1 MEEQSMLQS
10 PRFITKH
17 VNKLLLDPNN
27 YRFID
32 KNDYK
37 KVEDKDIADP
47 QIQKRTMHF
56 LLGKNRE
63 NIRDLIASFKENG
76 FLPVDQIQAKKLPDG
91 NYLVLEGNRRVATL
105 KYLYQE
111 WRENGID
118 IGKLKESDFKR
129 VPLVLHPG
137 DSYKNHL
144 IVMGL
149 KHISGNKKWNPVNQA
164 QLIEDLLQEQQM
176 EEGEVCDSLG
186 ISTHA
191 MRRSRRTHF
200 LIRRYKK
207 SDFGDQ
213 FESSMYSIFE
223 EVIKSTAI
231 KEWLNWDDNNFSP
244 RNTRNEERLFSWIS
258 KLEEV
263 EYNDEGEV
271 ENREIHEPI
280 ITKYT
285 EVRELAKYIH
295 DKKALKEMEDRRS
308 VTAGFVLSDAV
319 GKRKFSS
326 ALDTIKDSVNIVFNF
341 SEYMKNEDIKDIE
354 YLRDKLDRLIPTSKA
369 RIITTAGSSAV
380 VSGVVS
386 GHFSEITV
394 SRFRGLEKVK
404 LKKLNR
410 VNIFAGFNN
419 SGKTSV
425 LEAVYLLTK
434 LNDINAFFEM
444 EKYRGKFVEELNP
457 KWIETNFLRPITID
471 AVFNGK
477 NTRIFIQAEN
487 TKEEIDKSGYLITFV
502 LTADYDN
509 SERVSKAHLYSN
521 KNSSI
526 FYEDRKILCN
536 SIMTNPYRENER
548 ELKIAHAQAVKEK
561 AIDIIVKFI
570 RKNIDPAIKKI
581 DMTTIDG
588 VSRFFVTSD
597 TFEKSIDIT
606 NYGEGVRRVFEI
618 ALFFAYARNGVLL
631 IDEFETAIHKSLLIN
646 FTRFV
651 QELAERF
658 NVQVFLTSHSKECID
673 SFIMNNYRTEDITAY
688 LLKEE
693 KGVITCKY
701 VEGKRLEKL
710 LESIDVDIREG

>member
-1 MEEQSMLQS
+1 MEEQDTIQS
-10 PRFITKH
+10 PRFITGH

-32 KNDYK
+32 KKDYK
-37 KVEDKDIADP
+37 KVEDKNIADP

-56 LLGKNRE
+56 LLGENRE
-63 NIRDLIASFKENG
+63 NIKDLIASFKENG
-76 FLPVDQIQAKKLPDG
+76 FLPVDHIQVKELPDG
-91 NYLVLEGNRRVATL
+91 NYLVLKGNRRVATL
-105 KYLYQE
+105 KYLYQA
-111 WRENGID
+111 WREYGIE

-200 LIRRYKK
+200 LIDRYKK

-223 EVIKSTAI
+223 EAIKSTAI
-231 KEWLNWDDNNFSP
+231 KEWLDWDDNNFSP
-244 RNTRNEERLFSWIS
+244 RNTRNEERFFSWIS

-319 GKRKFSS
+319 GKRKFSG

-354 YLRDKLDRLIPTSKA
+354 YLRDKLDRLIPTSRA
-369 RIITTAGSSAV
+369 RIITTAGSSTV
-380 VSGVVS
+380 VSGAVS

-394 SRFRGLEKVK
+394 SSFRGLDNVK

-457 KWIETNFLRPITID
+457 KWIETNFLRPITIE
-471 AVFNGK
+471 AVFNRK

-502 LTADYDN
+502 LTAGYDN
-509 SERVSKAHLYSN
+509 SESVSKAHLYSN

-631 IDEFETAIHKSLLIN
+631 IDEFETAIHKSLLVN

-693 KGVITCKY
+693 KGVISCKY

>member
-1 MEEQSMLQS
+1 MEEQDTLQS
-10 PRFITKH
+10 PRFITRH

-47 QIQKRTMHF
+47 QIQKRTMNF

-76 FLPVDQIQAKKLPDG
+76 FLPVDQIQVKELPDG

-176 EEGEVCDSLG
+176 GEGEVCDSLG

-200 LIRRYKK
+200 LIKRYKK

-231 KEWLNWDDNNFSP
+231 KEWLDWDDNNFSP
-244 RNTRNEERLFSWIS
+244 RNTLNEERFFSWIS

-263 EYNDEGEV
+263 EYNGEGEV
-271 ENREIHEPI
+271 EKREIHEPI

-285 EVRELAKYIH
+285 EVREMSKYIH
-295 DKKALKEMEDRRS
+295 DKKALQEMEDRRS

-354 YLRDKLDRLIPTSKA
+354 YLRDKLDRLIPTSRA
-369 RIITTAGSSAV
+369 RIITSAGSSAV
-380 VSGVVS
+380 VSGAVS

-394 SRFRGLEKVK
+394 SRFRGLDNVK

-444 EKYRGKFVEELNP
+444 EKYRGRFVEELNS
-457 KWIETNFLRPITID
+457 KWIETNFLQPITIE

-502 LTADYDN
+502 LTAGYN
-509 SERVSKAHLYSN
+509 SGESVSKAHLYSN
-521 KNSSI
+521 KDSSI

-536 SIMTNPYRENER
+536 SIMTSPYRENDR
-548 ELKIAHAQAVKEK
+548 GLKIAHAQAVKEK
-561 AIDIIVKFI
+561 AIDIIVSFI

-631 IDEFETAIHKSLLIN
+631 IDEFETAIHKSLLVN

-673 SFIMNNYRTEDITAY
+673 SFIMNNYRTKDITAY

-693 KGVITCKY
+693 KGVISCKY